1 METEFDSRDYVL
13 TNKFLEDFVLKVYH
27 LQILVSII
35 YPRTFL
41 PPKMFCI
48 CAVLLI
54 QVKMRKSEKHNLLRL
69 WVFFL
74 LNI

>member
-27 LQILVSII
+27 LQILVLST
-35 YPRTFL
+35 YFL
-41 PPKMFCI
+41 PLKMFCF

-54 QVKMRKSEKHNLLRL
+54 QVKMRKSEKHHLLGL
-69 WVFFL
+69 CFFFL